1 MSSPTRDRVLVTGA
15 TGYIGGRLVPR
26 LLAEGYPVVCL
37 ARDPG
42 QLAQRHWAGAE
53 IAPGDLL
60 DERSL
65 EVPLRGVD
73 TAYYLIH
80 SMNGGEAEFAERDR
94 RAAAGFAAAAR
105 RAGVRHIIYLGGL
118 GVPPLSA
125 HLASRQETGRILR
138 ASGIPVTEFRA
149 AVIVGSGSTSFELIR
164 YLVERLP
171 MMICPRWVNTPCQP
185 IAVDDVLR
193 YLAGCPAVPEAH
205 GRILEIG
212 GRDILTYRE
221 MMLEY
226 AAARGLRRRLLN
238 VPLLTPRLSS
248 YWCDLVTPI
257 PASIAR
263 PLIEGLRTEVTVRD
277 PSARKLFDF
286 EPLAYREALARA
298 LDRAKDGPETVWCS
312 SLASVEARTVPP
324 RQLGSSEGMIREHRS
339 ASVEA
344 AAEDVFAVISGLGGK
359 RGWLYADALWRLR
372 GAADRLLGGVG
383 LRRGRR
389 HPDQLRVGDPLD
401 FWRVETVTA
410 PCRLL
415 LRAEMKLPGR
425 AWLQWTIEPL
435 GIGRSTLIQT
445 ALFEPQGLA
454 GLAYWYALYPFHALI
469 FRGML
474 RAVARRAARA
484 GSRSPSGVT
493 PAAPEIQS

>member
-1 MSSPTRDRVLVTGA
+1 MTGA

-26 LLAEGYPVVCL
+26 LLAAGYPVVCL

-42 QLAQRHWAGAE
+42 RLAERHWPGAE

-60 DERSL
+60 EERSL
-65 EVPLRGVD
+65 DAPLRGVE

-80 SMNGGEAEFAERDR
+80 SMNAGAAEFAERDR

-105 RAGVRHIIYLGGL
+105 RAGVRHIVYLGGL

-138 ASGIPVTEFRA
+138 ASGVPVTEFRA

-164 YLVERLP
+164 HLVERLP
-171 MMICPRWVNTPCQP
+171 IMICPRWVNTPCQP

-193 YLAGCPAVPEAH
+193 YLAECPATPEAH

-212 GRDILTYRE
+212 GRDVLTYRE

-226 AAARGLRRRLLN
+226 AAARGLKRRLLN

-277 PSARKLFDF
+277 HSARELFGF
-286 EPLAYREALARA
+286 EPLGYRASLARA
-298 LDRAKDGPETVWCS
+298 LDRADDGPETIWCS
-312 SLASVEARTVPP
+312 SRASMEARTGPA
-324 RQLGSSEGMIREHRS
+324 RHLGSSEGMIREDRS
-339 ASVEA
+339 VTVEA
-344 AAEDVFAVISGLGGK
+344 AAANVFAVISGLGGK

-383 LRRGRR
+383 FRRGRR
-389 HPDQLRVGDPLD
+389 HPDHLQMGDPLD
-401 FWRVETVTA
+401 FWRVETITA
-410 PCRLL
+410 PRRLL

-435 GIGRSTLIQT
+435 ESGRSQLIQT

-454 GLAYWYALYPFHALI
+454 GLAYWYGLYPFHALI
-469 FRGML
+469 FRGL
-474 RAVARRAARA
+474 LQAVARHAARH
-484 GSRSPSGVT
+484 GSRSPSGL
-493 PAAPEIQS
+493 PLAAQEIRS

>member
-1 MSSPTRDRVLVTGA
+1 
-15 TGYIGGRLVPR
+15 
-26 LLAEGYPVVCL
+26 LAE
-37 ARDPG
+37 R
-42 QLAQRHWAGAE
+42 RWAGAE

-65 EVPLRGVD
+65 DAPLHGVE

-80 SMNGGEAEFAERDR
+80 SMNAGEAEFAERDR
-94 RAAAGFAAAAR
+94 RAAAAFGAAAR

-171 MMICPRWVNTPCQP
+171 IMICPRWVSTPCQP

-193 YLAGCPAVPEAH
+193 YLAECPAVPEAH
-205 GRILEIG
+205 GRTLEIG
-212 GRDILTYRE
+212 GRDTLTYRE
-221 MMLEY
+221 MMLAY
-226 AAARGLRRRLLN
+226 AAARGLKRRLLN

-277 PSARKLFDF
+277 PSAREIFGF
-286 EPLAYREALARA
+286 EPLGYREALARA
-298 LDRAKDGPETVWCS
+298 LDRADDGPETVWCS
-312 SLASVEARTVPP
+312 SLASVEARTGPP
-324 RQLGSSEGMIREHRS
+324 RHLGSSEGMIREHRS
-339 ASVEA
+339 AIVEA
-344 AAEDVFAVISGLGGK
+344 AADDVFAVISGLGGK

-383 LRRGRR
+383 FRRGRR
-389 HPDQLRVGDPLD
+389 HPDHLRVGDPLD
-401 FWRVETVTA
+401 FWRVEAVTA

-435 GIGRSTLIQT
+435 GISRSGLTQT

-454 GLAYWYALYPFHALI
+454 GLTYWYGLYPFHALI

-474 RAVARRAARA
+474 RAVAGRAARR
-484 GSRSPSGVT
+484 GSRSPSAVT
-493 PAAPEIQS
+493 PAAQEVRS

>member
-1 MSSPTRDRVLVTGA
+1 MRSPGRGRVLVTGA

-26 LLAEGYPVVCL
+26 LLAEGYRVVCL

-42 QLAQRHWAGAE
+42 RLAERRWAGAE

-65 EVPLRGVD
+65 DAPLHGVE

-80 SMNGGEAEFAERDR
+80 SMNAGEAEFAERDR
-94 RAAAGFAAAAR
+94 RAAAAFGAAAR

-171 MMICPRWVNTPCQP
+171 IMICPRWVSTPCQP

-193 YLAGCPAVPEAH
+193 YLAECPAVPEAH
-205 GRILEIG
+205 GRTLEIG
-212 GRDILTYRE
+212 GRDTLTYRE
-221 MMLEY
+221 MMLAY
-226 AAARGLRRRLLN
+226 AAARGLKRRLLN

-277 PSARKLFDF
+277 PSAREIFGF
-286 EPLAYREALARA
+286 EPLGYREALARA
-298 LDRAKDGPETVWCS
+298 LDRADDGPETVWCS
-312 SLASVEARTVPP
+312 SLASVEARTGPP
-324 RQLGSSEGMIREHRS
+324 RHLGSSEGMIREHRS
-339 ASVEA
+339 AIVEA
-344 AAEDVFAVISGLGGK
+344 AADDVFAVISGLGGK

-383 LRRGRR
+383 FRRGRR
-389 HPDQLRVGDPLD
+389 HPDHLRVGDPLD
-401 FWRVETVTA
+401 FWRVEAVTA

-435 GIGRSTLIQT
+435 GISRSGLTQT

-454 GLAYWYALYPFHALI
+454 GLTYWYGLYPFHALI

-474 RAVARRAARA
+474 RAVAGRAARR
-484 GSRSPSGVT
+484 GSRSPSAVT
-493 PAAPEIQS
+493 PAAQEVRS